1 VVIEGNGD
9 LQAEVRTIPWLG
21 VGSPSANYLFA
32 PQADIT
38 PFELAIVVNLMLG
51 GIMAGVGAVAPQSA
65 DIIYAAMTADERR
78 HVLVK
83 MKSQIVV
90 P

>member
-1 VVIEGNGD
+1 
-9 LQAEVRTIPWLG
+9 
-21 VGSPSANYLFA
+21 
-32 PQADIT
+32 
-38 PFELAIVVNLMLG
+38 VNLMLG